1 LSIYESEWYKEQVR
15 KAVEELDKQTIKR
28 MYELEEKLNKEKEG
42 EKMIEKDVYQF
53 KTHIKVGIM
62 YSIYTHLGLI
72 NDVDFSLLN
81 DNTLDAYLEGALR
94 STTNSLRKSE
104 WEEWN
109 VGLMYENKCFM
120 GYVINKDKERLKE
133 QLVNAMI
140 DFRNPK
146 YSIVEV

>member
-1 LSIYESEWYKEQVR
+1 MSIYESEWYKEQVR

>member
-1 LSIYESEWYKEQVR
+1 
-15 KAVEELDKQTIKR
+15 
-28 MYELEEKLNKEKEG
+28 MEKKEG
-42 EKMIEKDVYQF
+42 VGMIEKDVYQF
-53 KTHIKVGIM
+53 KTPIKVGIM
-62 YSIYTHLGLI
+62 YAIYAHLGLI

-81 DNTLDAYLEGALR
+81 DDTLDAYLEGALR

-140 DFRNPK
+140 DFRDPK